1 MAVYHGKEGGKTRK
15 IDLSFKGVQSG
26 KENLHQNLIE
36 NDAK

>member
-15 IDLSFKGVQSG
+15 IDLSLKAAQSG
-26 KENLHQNLIE
+26 EEDLHQNLIE